1 MFTDNEMKLS
11 LKQEK
16 YLCMLNRIDAFRLIK
31 LEQQKQV
38 QKGLITYKSDFNP
51 QNFDFLK
58 AIECEN
64 QLEMIDAVLRVR
76 ALGN

>member
-1 MFTDNEMKLS
+1 MITDNRMKLS

-16 YLCMLNRIDAFRLIK
+16 YLCMLNRLDAFSLIK

-38 QKGLITYKSDFNP
+38 QKGLSDV
-51 QNFDFLK
+51 NFDLLTLL
-58 AIECEN
+58 ECDN

-76 ALGN
+76 ALSN

>member
-1 MFTDNEMKLS
+1 MTTDNKMKLS

-16 YLCMLNRIDAFRLIK
+16 YLCMLNRLDAFSLIK

-38 QKGLITYKSDFNP
+38 QKGLSDA
-51 QNFDFLK
+51 NFDFLTLL
-58 AIECEN
+58 ECDN

-76 ALGN
+76 AASN

>member
-1 MFTDNEMKLS
+1 MTTDNKMKLS

-16 YLCMLNRIDAFRLIK
+16 YLCMLNRLDAFSLIK

-38 QKGLITYKSDFNP
+38 QKGLSDV
-51 QNFDFLK
+51 NFDFLTLL
-58 AIECEN
+58 ECDN

-76 ALGN
+76 ALSN

>member
-1 MFTDNEMKLS
+1 MVTSNEMKLS

-16 YLCMLNRIDAFRLIK
+16 YLNMLNRLDAFSLIK

-38 QKGLITYKSDFNP
+38 QKGLSDV
-51 QNFDFLK
+51 NFDFLTLL
-58 AIECEN
+58 ECDN

-76 ALGN
+76 ALSN

>member
-1 MFTDNEMKLS
+1 MITDNKMKLS

-16 YLCMLNRIDAFRLIK
+16 YLCILNRLDAFSLIK

-38 QKGLITYKSDFNP
+38 QKGLSDV
-51 QNFDFLK
+51 NFDFLTLL
-58 AIECEN
+58 ECDN

-76 ALGN
+76 ALSN

>member
-1 MFTDNEMKLS
+1 MIIDNKMKLS

-16 YLCMLNRIDAFRLIK
+16 YLCMLNRLDAVSLIK

-38 QKGLITYKSDFNP
+38 QKGLSDV
-51 QNFDFLK
+51 NFDFLTLL
-58 AIECEN
+58 ECDN

-76 ALGN
+76 ALSN

>member
-1 MFTDNEMKLS
+1 MLTDNEMKLS

-16 YLCMLNRIDAFRLIK
+16 YLCMLNRLDAFKLIR

-38 QKGLITYKSDFNP
+38 QKGLITYKSDLNP
-51 QNFDFLK
+51 KNFDFLK

-76 ALGN
+76 AVSN

>member
-1 MFTDNEMKLS
+1 MFTDNKMKLS

-16 YLCMLNRIDAFRLIK
+16 YLCMLNRLDAFSLIK

-38 QKGLITYKSDFNP
+38 QKGLSDV
-51 QNFDFLK
+51 NFDFLTLL
-58 AIECEN
+58 ECDN

-76 ALGN
+76 ALSN

>member
-1 MFTDNEMKLS
+1 MITDNKMKLS

-16 YLCMLNRIDAFRLIK
+16 YLCMLNRLDAFSLIK

-38 QKGLITYKSDFNP
+38 QKGLSDA
-51 QNFDFLK
+51 NFDFLTLM
-58 AIECEN
+58 ECDN

-76 ALGN
+76 ALSN

>member
-1 MFTDNEMKLS
+1 MFTDNKIKLS

-16 YLCMLNRIDAFRLIK
+16 YLCYLNRLDAFSLIK

-38 QKGLITYKSDFNP
+38 QKGLSDV
-51 QNFDFLK
+51 NFDFLTLL
-58 AIECEN
+58 ECDN

-76 ALGN
+76 ALSN

>member
-16 YLCMLNRIDAFRLIK
+16 YLCMLNRLDAFRLIK

-64 QLEMIDAVLRVR
+64 QLEMIDTVLRVR
-76 ALGN
+76 AISN

>member
-1 MFTDNEMKLS
+1 MITDNKMKLS

-16 YLCMLNRIDAFRLIK
+16 YLCMLNRLDAFSLIK

-38 QKGLITYKSDFNP
+38 QKRLSDV
-51 QNFDFLK
+51 NFDFLTLL
-58 AIECEN
+58 ECDN

-76 ALGN
+76 ALSN